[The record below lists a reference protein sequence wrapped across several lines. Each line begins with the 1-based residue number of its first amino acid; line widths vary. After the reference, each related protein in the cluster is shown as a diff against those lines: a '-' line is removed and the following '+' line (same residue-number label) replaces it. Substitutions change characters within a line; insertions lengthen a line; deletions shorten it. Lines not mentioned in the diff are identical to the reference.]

1 MKAPVV
7 CLAGSMAQKPLM
19 EKIARNL
26 TWKGCV
32 VLSPV
37 DMKISPPEI
46 KKHGL
51 EKMME
56 FFRAVQYSRIMLAD
70 LVIAVPKKDGTLG
83 DGTIKET
90 DFANKYGRVVL
101 KISKV
106 EEIDSEEIKLA
117 LSKSKKNTLMDL
129 TTLLMEALNVMDSLK
144 SSQKWI
150 CAITEILKENDKL
163 LFADY
168 NVARD
173 SMTKILRDANENQF

>member
-1 MKAPVV
+1 
-7 CLAGSMAQKPLM
+7 M

-46 KKHGL
+46 KKYGL
-51 EKMME
+51 QKMME

-83 DGTIKET
+83 VGTIKET

-101 KISKV
+101 KIAKV

-117 LSKSKKNTLMDL
+117 LSKSKKNTIMDL

-144 SSQKWI
+144 SSQKWV

-163 LFADY
+163 LFVDY

-173 SMTKILRDANENQF
+173 SMTKILRDANESNFN